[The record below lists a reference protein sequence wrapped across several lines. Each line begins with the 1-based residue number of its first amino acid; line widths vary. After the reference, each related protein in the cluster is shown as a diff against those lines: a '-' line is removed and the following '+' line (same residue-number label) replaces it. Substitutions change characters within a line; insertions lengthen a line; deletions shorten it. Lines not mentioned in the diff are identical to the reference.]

1 LKGEYNVKLRPLR
14 EEDLPKCISMMLS
27 SEPWITLR
35 TKEEDAR
42 KSLVKGMREGKALV
56 AEIGGKIAGFI
67 VFYVTGAF
75 PLGGYIGLLGV
86 FPNFRGRGI
95 GKILLKTAEKEIFK
109 SSINVFLLVSSFN
122 RVAITFYEKNG
133 YQRVGEI
140 PDAIVAGH
148 SEIIMRKTLGPLR

>member
-1 LKGEYNVKLRPLR
+1 
-14 EEDLPKCISMMLS
+14 
-27 SEPWITLR
+27 
-35 TKEEDAR
+35 
-42 KSLVKGMREGKALV
+42 
-56 AEIGGKIAGFI
+56 
-67 VFYVTGAF
+67 FYVTGAF